1 MNGIPPDR
9 FRADLKKL
17 PVTAFLRAR
26 AGTWGRCSRVAMQ
39 ARITEAVFSGRRT
52 SRGPSRIF
60 ERVHFLGHDVGIGA
74 DAARRQP
81 FFFGNRRATFAIEA
95 AALKIY

>member
-1 MNGIPPDR
+1 
-9 FRADLKKL
+9 
-17 PVTAFLRAR
+17 
-26 AGTWGRCSRVAMQ
+26 MQ